1 MKEEI
6 KRYLISFGVTFVAM
20 FLIFLYPSIESGN
33 WEANIL
39 LSAILAAGRSAFKFA
54 WEMFIL
60 PLLTK
65 LIDWAKAYIK
75 KNEA

>member
-6 KRYLISFGVTFVAM
+6 KRYLISFAVTFFAM
-20 FLIFLYPSIESGN
+20 FLIFLYPAIESGN
-33 WEANIL
+33 WEI
-39 LSAILAAGRSAFKFA
+39 SALVAALLAAGRSAFKFA

-65 LIDWAKAYIK
+65 LIEWAKAYIK
-75 KNEA
+75 IK